1 MYTFFFVTKAFA
13 NAPKT
18 EFSLKKPQNLMEKAG
33 EKSDKNIIQAFL
45 NGDSAKKTDN
55 AYYYATKC

>member
-1 MYTFFFVTKAFA
+1 
-13 NAPKT
+13 
-18 EFSLKKPQNLMEKAG
+18 MEKAG